1 MGALNIRDLGDE
13 RKAALSAEAKARGL
27 SVSELAR
34 RFIDEGIDRAR
45 VERAREAWVAEAREG
60 FAHEAEHLAA
70 HGASLARYRRVRT
83 GA

>member
-13 RKAALSAEAKARGL
+13 RRAALEAEAKARGL

-45 VERAREAWVAEAREG
+45 TEREREAWATEAREG
-60 FAHEAEHLAA
+60 LAYEAEHLAA
-70 HGASLARYRRVRT
+70 YGPSLARYRRVR
-83 GA
+83 A